1 MKKNNPLVSVI
12 MCEYNTEEKKL
23 KKAIESILKQS
34 YKNFELILVNDGS
47 TTNVE
52 TIVKNF
58 NDKRIKLFNNKKNMG
73 FVYSLN
79 KAIDNSRGDY
89 LLRMDTDDISVEN
102 RLEILLNFME
112 NNKQYAA
119 VGSRALEFTD
129 DDEIEDPTFN
139 KKSYI
144 IIGKKGEKTKKDI
157 IHTNT
162 VIHATA
168 LFDKNAIIKIGKYKN
183 YKRCEDFVLWCDLYL
198 NGYKTYSLS
207 NVLYYYRV
215 NPEDYKKRTLKK
227 RKDSIK
233 ACFEYYPKLNAS
245 FFDYFHILKLIIVG
259 ILPQKPINYLRK
271 IKHGGGKI

>member
-102 RLEILLNFME
+102 RLEIYN
-112 NNKQYAA
+112 
-119 VGSRALEFTD
+119 
-129 DDEIEDPTFN
+129 
-139 KKSYI
+139 
-144 IIGKKGEKTKKDI
+144 
-157 IHTNT
+157 
-162 VIHATA
+162 
-168 LFDKNAIIKIGKYKN
+168 
-183 YKRCEDFVLWCDLYL
+183 
-198 NGYKTYSLS
+198 
-207 NVLYYYRV
+207 
-215 NPEDYKKRTLKK
+215 
-227 RKDSIK
+227 
-233 ACFEYYPKLNAS
+233 
-245 FFDYFHILKLIIVG
+245 
-259 ILPQKPINYLRK
+259 
-271 IKHGGGKI
+271 